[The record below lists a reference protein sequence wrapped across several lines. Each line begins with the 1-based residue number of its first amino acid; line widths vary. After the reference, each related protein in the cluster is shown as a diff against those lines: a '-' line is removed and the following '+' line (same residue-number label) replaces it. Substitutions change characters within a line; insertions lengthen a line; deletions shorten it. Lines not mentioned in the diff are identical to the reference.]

1 MQDER
6 KRVYAWEFPVRFTH
20 WINVLCIILLSVT
33 GLYIGNPFV
42 HAVSSKEYIMGWMR
56 YLHFI
61 AAYTFLMSMIIRLYW
76 AFLGNRYAS
85 WRVWFP
91 FTSKQWNDL
100 MDAVKFYLFISKK
113 PPYAVG
119 HTALAGLTYL
129 FVFALFLFQ
138 IVSGFALYSVNH
150 GGAIWTL
157 LGGWLTG
164 IMYLQTI
171 RLLHH
176 LTMYLIFAFVIAH
189 VYIGWY
195 LDLKERNGLMGSI
208 FGGYK
213 FVSGKEWE

>member
-91 FTSKQWNDL
+91 FTSKQWKDL

-150 GGAIWTL
+150 GGAILSL
-157 LGGWLTG
+157 LGGWLTS

-176 LTMYLIFAFVIAH
+176 IAMYLIFAFVLAH

-195 LDLKERNGLMGSI
+195 LDIKERNGLMGSI

>member
-33 GLYIGNPFV
+33 GLYIGKPFV

-56 YLHFI
+56 YLHFL

-91 FTSKQWNDL
+91 FTSKQWSDL
-100 MDAVKFYLFISKK
+100 IDAVKFYLFISKK

-129 FVFALFLFQ
+129 FVFALFIFQ
-138 IVSGFALYSVNH
+138 IVSGFALYSVTH
-150 GGAIWTL
+150 DGAIWTV

>member
-171 RLLHH
+171 RMLHH
-176 LTMYLIFAFVIAH
+176 LTMYLIFAFVLAH

>member
-1 MQDER
+1 
-6 KRVYAWEFPVRFTH
+6 
-20 WINVLCIILLSVT
+20 VT

-91 FTSKQWNDL
+91 FTSKQWKDL

-150 GGAIWTL
+150 GGAILSL
-157 LGGWLTG
+157 LGGWLTS

-176 LTMYLIFAFVIAH
+176 IAMYLIFAFVLAH

-195 LDLKERNGLMGSI
+195 LDIKERNGLMGSI